1 MYELKLSRPPF
12 YRVKCGQT
20 AEDIAAAFGC
30 PVAGEVFC
38 GAIVALPRGKFS
50 VCLASVGDSFAS
62 LAAKYGCTEEE
73 LIRLNGGG
81 VVYPT
86 RTLFVP
92 CK

>member
-12 YRVKCGQT
+12 YRAKRGQT

-30 PVAGEVFC
+30 PAVGEVFC
-38 GAIVALPRGKFS
+38 GAIVALPRGNFS
-50 VCLASVGDSFAS
+50 VCTAAVGDSFAS
-62 LAAKYGCTEEE
+62 LAAKHGCTEEE
-73 LIRLNGGG
+73 LVRLNGGG

>member
-12 YRVKCGQT
+12 YRVKRGQT
-20 AEDIAAAFGC
+20 AEDIKKAFGC
-30 PVAGEVFC
+30 PVLGEVFC
-38 GAIVALPRGKFS
+38 GAIVALPGKNFTM
-50 VCLASVGDSFAS
+50 CRADVGDSFAS
-62 LAAKYGCTEEE
+62 LAARYGCTEEE
-73 LIRLNGGG
+73 LQRLNGGG

>member
-12 YRVKCGQT
+12 YRVKRGQT
-20 AEDIAAAFGC
+20 AEDISRAFGC
-30 PVAGEVFC
+30 PFAGEVFC

-50 VCLASVGDSFAS
+50 VYTADVGDSFAS

-73 LIRLNGGG
+73 LASINGGG

-86 RTLFVP
+86 RSLFVP